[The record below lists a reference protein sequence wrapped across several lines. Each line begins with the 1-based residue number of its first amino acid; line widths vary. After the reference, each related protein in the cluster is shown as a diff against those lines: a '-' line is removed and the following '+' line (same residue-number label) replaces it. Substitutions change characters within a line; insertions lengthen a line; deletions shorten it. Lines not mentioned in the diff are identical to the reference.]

1 MRLQGKVAIVTG
13 AASGIG
19 RSTAQVFA
27 REGAQLTLVDINE
40 EGLRETLAGLPEGQA
55 IAAPADVSR
64 SEDVRGVI
72 DKAMSKYGRLTTMA
86 NCHGISLMQD
96 TKIVDVTEEVFDR
109 TIAVNLRSIFLLCKY
124 GVPALKQS
132 GGGAIVNLASGAALG
147 GGGGTSYT
155 ASKGGVT
162 AITRAVAFQNA
173 AENIRC
179 NSICP
184 GPVDTPMLQISM
196 KKLGLKTMSSRAGTI
211 PRIARPEEVAF
222 LITFL
227 VSDEAEFITGAI
239 HTIDGG
245 ATGH

>member
-96 TKIVDVTEEVFDR
+96 TKIVDVTEED
-109 TIAVNLRSIFLLCKY
+109 L
-124 GVPALKQS
+124 
-132 GGGAIVNLASGAALG
+132 
-147 GGGGTSYT
+147 
-155 ASKGGVT
+155 
-162 AITRAVAFQNA
+162 
-173 AENIRC
+173 
-179 NSICP
+179 
-184 GPVDTPMLQISM
+184 
-196 KKLGLKTMSSRAGTI
+196 
-211 PRIARPEEVAF
+211 
-222 LITFL
+222 
-227 VSDEAEFITGAI
+227 
-239 HTIDGG
+239 
-245 ATGH
+245 

>member
-64 SEDVRGVI
+64 SEDVRGMI

-211 PRIARPEEVAF
+211 RGSRGPRRLRF
-222 LITFL
+222 
-227 VSDEAEFITGAI
+227 
-239 HTIDGG
+239 
-245 ATGH
+245 